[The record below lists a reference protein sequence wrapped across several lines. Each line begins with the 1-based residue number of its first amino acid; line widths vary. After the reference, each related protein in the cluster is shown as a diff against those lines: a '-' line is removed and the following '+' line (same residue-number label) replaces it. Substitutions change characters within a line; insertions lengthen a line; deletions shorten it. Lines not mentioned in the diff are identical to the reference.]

1 MKWTRHIYVND
12 TYVIQVICHTSLLFV
27 DHSFVFF
34 ACWVNSCLG
43 ITLLIGSIVTEPWTP
58 QTPPWPHKILSAIIL
73 EKIYLWKILT
83 MLAAEYGNQSHPI
96 ENNDI
101 GQKTQLSE
109 CLCSGVD
116 QPFFCFCVFVL
127 INLMCFMFTCW
138 SDRLLVQHVFHVST
152 LILVFWCLHVGQT

>member
-58 QTPPWPHKILSAIIL
+58 QTLLGHTRFSARFFLRKSICGKYWQCWLQNMAIRVF
-73 EKIYLWKILT
+73 
-83 MLAAEYGNQSHPI
+83 PI

-101 GQKTQLSE
+101 GPKTQLSE